1 MSEPQKT
8 PGVRISAS
16 AAARGGVTITLSVSP
31 STLRVLLRCEC
42 GNMWESA
49 LFFVNLQ
56 YSDKGE
62 GPYFTVIT
70 NDNDIMNL
78 YFHGLPSKGY
88 KYAQMLSCVRLCVQL
103 FETPWTVAQQAP
115 LSMGFFRQEY

>member
-1 MSEPQKT
+1 MTSSEPLSRRPARGESEPQKT
-8 PGVRISAS
+8 PSVRISAS
-16 AAARGGVTITLSVSP
+16 AAARGGVTITIIVSP

-42 GNMWESA
+42 DNMWESA

-70 NDNDIMNL
+70 NNNDIMNL
-78 YFHGLPSKGY
+78 YFHGLLSKGY
-88 KYAQMLSCVRLCVQL
+88 KYAQMLSCV
-103 FETPWTVAQQAP
+103 
-115 LSMGFFRQEY
+115 